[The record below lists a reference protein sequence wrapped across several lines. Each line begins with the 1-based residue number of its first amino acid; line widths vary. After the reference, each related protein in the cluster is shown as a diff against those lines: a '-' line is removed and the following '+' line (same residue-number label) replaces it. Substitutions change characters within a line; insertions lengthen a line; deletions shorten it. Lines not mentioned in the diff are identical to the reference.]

1 MQCASPHQRSLRV
14 IVLFIAAM
22 AVTTGAAPTNAARRP
37 GSAAQREIA
46 RAVHNVY
53 PALVRI
59 YVVINQPSGGRM
71 RKLSGSGSGAI
82 ISRDGYVVTNH
93 HVAGNA
99 GRIVCNLA
107 DQEEI
112 EAELIGTDA
121 LADIAV
127 LKLDL
132 SRRKKGA
139 KPLAVAKWGDS
150 DKIRVGDVVFAMG
163 SPAAVSQSVTRG
175 IVSNTQLI
183 LPRSMSGAFRL
194 DGENVGSI
202 VRWLAHDAVIFG
214 GNSGGPLVNVA
225 GQIVGI
231 NEMGLGSLGGAIP
244 SNLAKSVA
252 EQIIAGG
259 HVKRSWTGMEVQ
271 PRLKSGSAEAGV
283 LVAGVIKD
291 SPAEAAG
298 LQAGDVMKSFD
309 GQAVD
314 CGIAEQLP
322 LFNQLVL
329 GTPIGKK
336 VDIKLLRDGKA
347 KTVSLTTI
355 AREPALPKPREVK
368 PWGLAG
374 RNLTKMMALAMR
386 RADSDGVL
394 VQSIRPGGP
403 CGDAK
408 PDIRPGDIIR
418 KINGKC
424 VENLAALIRLTAEAT
439 KGSTDPVGVLVDY
452 DRGTRKLLTVVKV
465 GKQPDPDKPALARKP
480 WPAVG
485 TQVLTRDLAESLGMK
500 GKTGVRVTE
509 VYTGRAAEKA
519 GIEVGDIILAVDG
532 MDVEASQL
540 SDSDVFD
547 TMIRQ
552 YDIDTEVVLTV
563 VRDKARKKI
572 KMTLEAPPTPSD
584 RLAKYEDEDF
594 ELTVRN
600 MSVMDRIRKKE
611 DLSLSGVLV
620 VRADSGG
627 WAAFGGLAGGD
638 VVMSID
644 GVLTPDVSAVE
655 KHLKT
660 AKAKKPQRIVFF
672 VKRGI
677 HTKYLE
683 IEPDWQSVTP

>member
-1 MQCASPHQRSLRV
+1 MPYALPVQRGLRI
-14 IVLFIAAM
+14 IVLLIAAM
-22 AVTTGAAPTNAARRP
+22 AVPACSASADATGKVN
-37 GSAAQREIA
+37 SAAQIEIA
-46 RAVHNVY
+46 RALRNVY

-59 YVVINQPSGGRM
+59 YVVVNEPRAGRM
-71 RKLSGSGSGAI
+71 RKLSGSGSGVI
-82 ISRDGYVVTNH
+82 ISKDGYVVTNH

-107 DQEEI
+107 DQEEL
-112 EAELIGTDA
+112 EAELVGTDA

-127 LKLDL
+127 LKLEL

-139 KPLAVAKWGDS
+139 KPLPVAEWGDS

-183 LPRSMSGAFRL
+183 MPRNMSGAFRL

-214 GNSGGPLVNVA
+214 GNSGGPLVNVE
-225 GQIVGI
+225 GKIVGI
-231 NEMGLGSLGGAIP
+231 NEIGLGSLGGAIP
-244 SNLAKSVA
+244 SNLARSVA
-252 EQIIAGG
+252 EQIVAGG

-271 PRLKSGSAEAGV
+271 PRLKSGAADAGV
-283 LVAGVIKD
+283 LVAGVVKD

-298 LQAGDVMKSFD
+298 LKAGDVMTSFD
-309 GQAVD
+309 GSAVD
-314 CGIAEQLP
+314 CGIGEHLP

-329 GTPIGKK
+329 ATPIGKT
-336 VDIKLLRDGKA
+336 VEIKLLRDGKA
-347 KTVSLTTI
+347 KKVSLTTV
-355 AREPALPKPREVK
+355 AREPALPRPEEVK
-368 PWGLAG
+368 SWGIAA
-374 RNLTKMMALAMR
+374 RNLTRMMALER
-386 RADSDGVL
+386 RWPDKDGAL
-394 VQSIRPGGP
+394 VHSIRAGGP

-408 PDIRPGDIIR
+408 PSISPGDVIR

-424 VENLAALIRLTAEAT
+424 VKDLASLRKLTAEAT
-439 KGSTDPVGVLVDY
+439 KGRTDPVPVLVDY

-465 GKQPDPDKPALARKP
+465 GKQPPADKPALARKP

-500 GKTGVRVTE
+500 GKTGVRVTQ
-509 VYTGRAAEKA
+509 VYPGLAGEKA
-519 GIEVGDIILAVDG
+519 GLEVGDIILAVDG
-532 MDVEASQL
+532 MDVEASQP
-540 SDSDVFD
+540 SDTDVFD

-552 YDIDTEVVLTV
+552 YDIDAEVVLTV
-563 VRDKARKKI
+563 VRSKARKKI
-572 KMTLEAPPTPSD
+572 RMNLEAPPTPSD

-594 ELTVRN
+594 EFTVGDL
-600 MSVMDRIRKKE
+600 SVMDRIRKQE
-611 DLSLSGVLV
+611 DKSLSGVLV
-620 VRADSGG
+620 ERADSGG

-638 VVMSID
+638 VVISID
-644 GVLTPDVSAVE
+644 GKPTPDVGAVE
-655 KHLKT
+655 KVLT
-660 AKAKKPQRIVFF
+660 AAKAEKPQRIVFF

-683 IEPDWQSVTP
+683 IEPDWRSVNP